1 MRRYSAN
8 SGALSGPG
16 GRAGATAG
24 VDRLR
29 ALPGFHSMEK
39 MPEIGATIDEPWLC
53 TGQAG
58 MAYFLHQ
65 DRQVLADSL
74 AKLHRLEDE
83 RELHRIRPH
92 FEASCRAG

>member
-1 MRRYSAN
+1 MAM
-8 SGALSGPG
+8 AFLCVEEPG
-16 GRAGATAG
+16 TVRASPG

-29 ALPGFHSMEK
+29 ALPGFHNTEK

-58 MAYFLHQ
+58 MAYFLHL
-65 DRQVLADSL
+65 DREVLANSL

-83 RELHRIRPH
+83 RELHHVRPH
-92 FEASCRAG
+92 VHAGRRAG